1 MKYPSLLDSKEG
13 TSGMLLDSKETG
25 ICCSSKL
32 KEVMMILVFFYFI
45 SVEVFENFMVC
56 ENFEDTFPFFI
67 LFVQMNS
74 LFIEK
79 GFWEAWGAKII
90 K

>member
-13 TSGMLLDSKETG
+13 TSRMSLESKETG
-25 ICCSSKL
+25 MCCL
-32 KEVMMILVFFYFI
+32 KEVTMILVFDFT

-56 ENFEDTFPFFI
+56 ENLKIRSPPSSLYF
-67 LFVQMNS
+67 FVQVNS

-79 GFWEAWGAKII
+79 CFQEAWGAKII